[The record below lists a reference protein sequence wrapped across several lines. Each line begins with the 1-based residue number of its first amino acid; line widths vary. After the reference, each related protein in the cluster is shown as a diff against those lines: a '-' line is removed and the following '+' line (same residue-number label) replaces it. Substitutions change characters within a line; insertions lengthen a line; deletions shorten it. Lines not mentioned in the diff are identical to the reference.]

1 MGELP
6 LAAAGRHPGDAQHV
20 LRRVL
25 RLPLRALPSLEST
38 TAREAV
44 SSRTGNQD
52 KEVTTLATS
61 STTNQSTVIETT
73 KQRDEPAAAGK
84 PPSGERFL
92 SLDTFR
98 GFIMFWII
106 GGDALAAALALWLHN
121 PVTNLLTYETQHTP
135 WIGLRFYDCIWPSF
149 MLMAGVS
156 IPFAYAKRSLTGSD
170 HDFKMHALRR
180 AIVLFLL
187 GSLRESFLLGS
198 PYLIELSSALQ
209 PIAIAYFAAA
219 MLMRKP
225 PRVLATI
232 AAAIWAGYAL
242 LLAFVPAPG
251 IPAGTYVLNHNLVN
265 WVDVY
270 FLGPH
275 WRVWPFVF
283 QGWGTILSTIPTISN
298 TLIGVAFGQV
308 LRSDRS
314 KGKKAQI
321 IGATGIVLLILGFGL
336 SPVIPIEM
344 KMWTTSFGLAS
355 AGVACLMFFCFFWFV
370 DMQGFRKWTLL
381 FVVIGMN
388 PIFIY
393 IAVYILPIPQLV
405 GIFTKGTAAHL
416 GAAGP
421 AYSALGILVVEWLV
435 LYWMYKR
442 KVFLR
447 A

>member
-1 MGELP
+1 
-6 LAAAGRHPGDAQHV
+6 
-20 LRRVL
+20 
-25 RLPLRALPSLEST
+25 
-38 TAREAV
+38 
-44 SSRTGNQD
+44 
-52 KEVTTLATS
+52 LATS
-61 STTNQSTVIETT
+61 SSALD
-73 KQRDEPAAAGK
+73 KQKEVVLTGAKTDQAVAAK
-84 PPSGERFL
+84 PLKAERFV

-106 GGDALAAALALWLHN
+106 GGDALAAALAAWLHN

-149 MLMAGVS
+149 MLMVGVS
-156 IPFAYAKRSLTGSD
+156 IPFAYANRSLTGSD
-170 HDFKMHALRR
+170 RDFRIHALKR
-180 AIVLFLL
+180 ATVLFLL

-209 PIAIAYFAAA
+209 PIAIAYLIGV

-225 PRVLATI
+225 PKVLAAI

-275 WRVWPFVF
+275 WKVWPYVF
-283 QGWGTILSTIPTISN
+283 QGWGTILSTIPTVSN
-298 TLIGVAFGQV
+298 TLIGVAFGQL
-308 LRSDRS
+308 LRSNRT
-314 KGKKAQI
+314 KQKKAQI
-321 IGATGIVLLILGFGL
+321 IGGTGVLLLALGFAL

-344 KMWTTSFGLAS
+344 KEWTTSFGLAS
-355 AGVACLMFFCFFWFV
+355 AGVACLMFLFFYWFV
-370 DMQGFRKWTLL
+370 DMRGYRKWTLL

-405 GIFTKGTAAHL
+405 GIFTKGTATHL

-421 AYSALGILVVEWLV
+421 AYNALGILVLEWLV
-435 LYWMYKR
+435 LFWMYKR
-442 KVFLR
+442 KIFIR